1 LTIISLVLAILL
13 VELLLPVFNNML
25 QTNLRI
31 GYFSRWYVIPGI
43 ILLALFV
50 GLFSGS
56 YPAWFLSSFIPVR
69 VLYGKLKTRSGGTR
83 IRSILVVV
91 QFTIS
96 IILIMSSFV
105 VYKQIR
111 FIINKDLGF
120 DKEQLVV
127 IRRTDSLQK
136 KIKAFKEELK
146 RIPAVVNVANS
157 TAVPGYPNN
166 NNGFQIEGR
175 PAEQTY
181 LMWVNWV
188 DYDYLETY
196 KIPLTEGRLF
206 DREFSSDTAGMVI
219 NEEAVRRFG
228 MKDPFNTRFIQPGE
242 TLEERTYHNVLGINK
257 DFHNQSLR
265 QEIEPHVFMIK
276 PDYWNWAGYITIR
289 LEKEDLK
296 QTLIRI
302 ENIWKEFTNDEPL
315 QYFFLDKEFELFY
328 KEEKRTAKIAVAF
341 SILAILI
348 ASLGLFG
355 LTSFATEQR
364 AREISL
370 RKVLGSSVNSIIVLF
385 SREFSILVLLAT
397 IPAGIISYYF
407 MNKWLQNFEYHV
419 SLGYMEFLFSIF
431 IVLFIALLTV
441 GYRTYKAALTN
452 PAEILKYE

>member
-1 LTIISLVLAILL
+1 M
-13 VELLLPVFNNML
+13 PVK
-25 QTNLRI
+25 
-31 GYFSRWYVIPGI
+31 
-43 ILLALFV
+43 
-50 GLFSGS
+50 
-56 YPAWFLSSFIPVR
+56 
-69 VLYGKLKTRSGGTR
+69 VLYGKLKTGVGGTR
-83 IRSILVVV
+83 LRSVLVVV

-105 VYKQIR
+105 IYKQIHYMV
-111 FIINKDLGF
+111 NKDLGF
-120 DKEQLVV
+120 DKEQLLV

-146 RIPAVVNVANS
+146 RMPSIVNVANS
-157 TAVPGYPNN
+157 TAIPGYPNN

-175 PAEQTY
+175 PAEQAY

-196 KIPLTEGRLF
+196 KIKLTNGRLF
-206 DREFSSDTAGMVI
+206 SREFSSDTAVMII

-228 MKDPFNTRFIQPGE
+228 LQDPFSTRFIQSGR
-242 TLEERTYHNVLGINK
+242 TLDERTYHPVLAINK

-276 PDYWNWAGYITIR
+276 PDYWDWSGYVTIR
-289 LEKEDLK
+289 LEKENLRE
-296 QTLIRI
+296 TLIQL
-302 ENIWKEFTNDEPL
+302 ENVWKEFTNGEPL
-315 QYFFLDKEFELFY
+315 QYFFLDKEFEQFY

-341 SILAILI
+341 SFLAIFI

-370 RKVLGSSVNSIIVLF
+370 RKVLGSSVKSIIMLF
-385 SREFSILVLLAT
+385 TKEFSILVSLA
-397 IPAGIISYYF
+397 ILPAGIISYYF
-407 MNKWLQNFEYHV
+407 MNKWLQNFEYHI
-419 SLGYMEFLFSIF
+419 SLGYIEFLSSIL
-431 IVLFIALLTV
+431 IVLVIALLTV